1 MIHFG
6 PKKTLLMLGNKT
18 KSSMTI
24 LTYLLLFVGLQ
35 NSFASDLE
43 SRADAIVSIFE
54 NGTPEIQYDSIANI
68 QDGRGYTAGKAGF
81 TTANGDLLE
90 VVIRYL
96 KISHDSQFKPLQ
108 AILAKRAKAV
118 SGNVKGLE
126 KLPQIWKDSCLDSQ
140 FIGVQDQLVNDWYKT
155 PARDAA
161 KRFHL
166 HSSLAYLILY
176 DSFIQH
182 GDGEDPDSVSG
193 ILSKMTSQDIDEKKF
208 LLSFLKARIQV
219 LQNPADSESRD
230 VWRESVD
237 RVHALERLVNQN
249 IWDLEPPFQ
258 VTVWDTDFSF

>member
-1 MIHFG
+1 MPIF
-6 PKKTLLMLGNKT
+6 
-18 KSSMTI
+18 
-24 LTYLLLFVGLQ
+24 TYILLFLSLN

-54 NGTPEIQYDSIANI
+54 NGTPVIQYDSITNI

-96 KISHDSQFKPLQ
+96 KITHDSQFKPLK
-108 AILAKRAKAV
+108 ALLTKRAKAV
-118 SGNVKGLE
+118 SGNIQGLE
-126 KLPQIWKDSCLDSQ
+126 KLPQIWKDSCSDAK
-140 FIGVQDQLVNDWYKT
+140 FIGVQDQLVTDWYKT
-155 PARDAA
+155 PARQAV
-161 KRFHL
+161 KHYQL
-166 HSSLAYLILY
+166 HSNLAYLIFY

-193 ILSKMTSQDIDEKKF
+193 ILKKMKSQDLDEKKF
-208 LLSFLKARIQV
+208 LLSFLKARILV

-230 VWRESVD
+230 AWRESVD

-249 IWDLEPPFQ
+249 IWDLEPPFKIN
-258 VTVWDTDFSF
+258 VWDTDFSF